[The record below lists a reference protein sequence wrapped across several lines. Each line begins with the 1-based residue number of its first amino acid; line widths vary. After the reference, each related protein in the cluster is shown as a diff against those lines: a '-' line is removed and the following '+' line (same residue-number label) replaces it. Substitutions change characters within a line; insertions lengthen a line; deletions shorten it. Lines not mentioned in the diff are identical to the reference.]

1 MACLSVIRT
10 LKDTCFQQKFLH
22 NRLIHHLEINQ
33 YLDIYQGGF
42 RKNNSTIN
50 TTVRFTNDIFNAI
63 NRRQLTLATFIDMAK
78 DFYTVNHNILL
89 KKMELL
95 GFRGNVLRLLQ
106 NYLKDR
112 FQSTL
117 ANGFTSK
124 SQKVVCGIPQGSTV
138 GPLMFIIYLNDL
150 SSILQ
155 NCKYQLYA
163 DDTVLYMS
171 GQEIEPIT
179 DNMCIDLA
187 QFKDWCDCNKLT
199 INIKKTKYMIFGL
212 KSQIKEI
219 RHHVLNIHDHFLD
232 RVTSYK
238 YLGVTPDA
246 CLTYSRH
253 MENCLNVS
261 SHKVFLLSKIHHC

>member
-1 MACLSVIRT
+1 
-10 LKDTCFQQKFLH
+10 
-22 NRLIHHLEINQ
+22 
-33 YLDIYQGGF
+33 
-42 RKNNSTIN
+42 
-50 TTVRFTNDIFNAI
+50 
-63 NRRQLTLATFIDMAK
+63 
-78 DFYTVNHNILL
+78 
-89 KKMELL
+89 
-95 GFRGNVLRLLQ
+95 
-106 NYLKDR
+106 
-112 FQSTL
+112 
-117 ANGFTSK
+117 
-124 SQKVVCGIPQGSTV
+124 
-138 GPLMFIIYLNDL
+138 MFIIYINDL

-187 QFKDWCDCNKLT
+187 HFKDWCDCNKLT
-199 INIKKTKYMIFGL
+199 INIKKTKYVIFGL

-219 RHHVLNIHDHFLD
+219 RHHVLHINDHFLD

-238 YLGVTPDA
+238 YLGVTLDA

-261 SHKVFLLSKIHHC
+261 SHKVFLLSKIRKYITAEAATRIYKTMIMPILEYGDILYDGSNQFLLGKIQTLQNRCLRICNYEPYHVPVIYLHEIANVSKLVFRRKMHLLLYMFKQKTNMNIVKYKSDTDSSTRCFVVHYRTATK